1 MTDADFIHN
10 TRDSYDKIAEEYSE
24 QFPSGLGERPVDRG
38 LVGAFVEL
46 VKTRGV
52 EPVADLGSGPGYV
65 TALLNELGVRAFG
78 VDLSPKM
85 VALARKAHPELRFHV
100 GTMTALDLPDETLGG
115 IFSLFS
121 VIHVPESE
129 LPALCAEFHRV
140 LAPGGY
146 VLLCFQIDNTT
157 TRLRI
162 TERFGHDI
170 TLDYHWHDPTRLA
183 TLLTDSGLPVEA
195 LCVLQ
200 PPEGAN
206 RARAFLLARKG

>member
-1 MTDADFIHN
+1 VTDADFIHN

-24 QFPSGLGERPVDRG
+24 QFPSGLGERPVDVG
-38 LVGAFVEL
+38 LVRAFVEL
-46 VKTRGV
+46 VKARGE

-78 VDLSPKM
+78 VDVSPKM

-129 LPALCAEFHRV
+129 LPALCREFNRV
-140 LAPGGY
+140 LVPGGY

-157 TRLRI
+157 TRLRL

-170 TLDYHWHDPTRLA
+170 TLDYHWHDPTRFA

-206 RARAFLLARKG
+206 RARAFLLARKA